1 MAAVPAEW
9 RQARACA
16 IRGHKVRLYEKN
28 VLGGT
33 LNAPATAEFKIQIRK
48 LIEYYKV
55 QLNKLGVEIHE
66 YTELSIDSPILAECD
81 RIVCATGSKPLSL
94 PIPGINGSNVLGVID
109 AHLKPELV
117 TGRNLI
123 ICGGG
128 MVWAATFALEAM
140 TALGRKATVIEMKD
154 DVATDVIMMNQI
166 SLKESMAESGVA
178 LRCGCRVKEITGNGV
193 VVINKDG
200 GEELIEGD
208 QVISAFGQT
217 PDKDMVNKLQGQIL

>member
-1 MAAVPAEW
+1 MPLRPQSSRSRSESS
-9 RQARACA
+9 
-16 IRGHKVRLYEKN
+16 
-28 VLGGT
+28 
-33 LNAPATAEFKIQIRK
+33 LNII
-48 LIEYYKV
+48 KV

-66 YTELSIDSPILAECD
+66 HTELSIDSPILAECD
-81 RIVCATGSKPLSL
+81 RIVWQPVRSRSACRF
-94 PIPGINGSNVLGVID
+94 PGINGSNVLGVID

-128 MVWAATFALEAM
+128 MSGCDFALEAM

-154 DVATDVIMMNQI
+154 DVATDVIMMNQV
-166 SLKESMAESGVA
+166 SLKESMAEAGVA

-217 PDKDMVNKLQGQIL
+217 PDKDMVNKLRDKYYKKPYLSGTALKQQSPAMLYAAATVQR